1 MYLVGSYRVHLV
13 YISVVA
19 NGTAQNL
26 AVYYFRDIKQNHPKE
41 DKEMGKKRKVVVEI
55 LGNAILAVAVKVW
68 QVVVTAGTKG
78 EK

>member
-1 MYLVGSYRVHLV
+1 
-13 YISVVA
+13 
-19 NGTAQNL
+19 
-26 AVYYFRDIKQNHPKE
+26 
-41 DKEMGKKRKVVVEI
+41 MGKKRKVVVEI